1 MLSTLLLQRARA
13 GLLAG
18 SVASIVAVLV
28 SLPLQSPDDALLNS
42 VTVAIAVLAAGL
54 AADVSWSVFSD
65 RERGR
70 LLYAASLI
78 GAFLVVTVVAVVAE
92 NQVLERFFS
101 FSVPLAAIGLGTIG
115 ILTPMLERTQ
125 VPGLWWSTPVAVV
138 VAFGLGIALAGQGD
152 EESGELSL
160 PPRPA
165 RSAALPASSPTSVT
179 AAAAVPTQ
187 PLAPASPTPAAGE
200 TAQPTTARPAS
211 TARPTRTPTPE
222 PPELCPYTDGRCW
235 VIGEGSEATFTVR
248 ERLVRLSLPNDA
260 VVRTSRLSGEINLER
275 PSVINLH
282 SLSSDQSFR
291 DRYIRNRM
299 FPNSPVATFTVND
312 LGQVPEGFF
321 TGDEVM
327 GQVAGT
333 LTIRGVEVPL
343 VFDLEVRDDGDVLN
357 ILGKTTFTWE
367 QLQIPVPTARSVLW
381 VEDEVKVQILVLARP
396 K

>member
-1 MLSTLLLQRARA
+1 M
-13 GLLAG
+13 
-18 SVASIVAVLV
+18 
-28 SLPLQSPDDALLNS
+28 
-42 VTVAIAVLAAGL
+42 TVAIAVLAAGL

-65 RERGR
+65 RERGW

-165 RSAALPASSPTSVT
+165 RSAALPALSPTSVT
-179 AAAAVPTQ
+179 AAA
-187 PLAPASPTPAAGE
+187 E

-275 PSVINLH
+275 PSVININLH

-312 LGQVPEGFF
+312 LGQVPE
-321 TGDEVM
+321 TRSWD
-327 GQVAGT
+327 
-333 LTIRGVEVPL
+333 RSP
-343 VFDLEVRDDGDVLN
+343 
-357 ILGKTTFTWE
+357 
-367 QLQIPVPTARSVLW
+367 AR
-381 VEDEVKVQILVLARP
+381 
-396 K
+396 